1 MSPRP
6 TNKAKAADPRLTA
19 LRRFGISISLFVLA
33 GHLLLGFE
41 QSFAHPLVALAF
53 GYGSALLF
61 EWLDSRGQGRP
72 AGFRGGFKCLVYFLL
87 PVHIGSLAISMLLYS
102 NQRLMPVA
110 FAVTAAVASK
120 YIFRIRVGQ
129 RRCHFF
135 NPSNLGIALTLI
147 LFPWVGIAPPYM
159 FTENVSGWGDWILPL
174 AIVVLGGTLNYQFTR
189 KTPLILAWLGGF
201 VLQAL
206 VRSILREGW
215 LFWDSF
221 ISGLIPMTG
230 VAFLLFTFY
239 MITDPATSPFRL
251 RGQVIFGLS
260 MAAAYGLLVV
270 WHQVFGL
277 FFGLTMVCGL
287 RGLILYLQQQTIAQ
301 RVWARLPVP
310 ASVSGSASTT

>member
-1 MSPRP
+1 MNP
-6 TNKAKAADPRLTA
+6 TRKDSSADPRLIA
-19 LRRFGISISLFVLA
+19 LRRFAISISLFVLA
-33 GHLLLGFE
+33 GHFLLGFE
-41 QSFAHPLVALAF
+41 QSFAHPLIALAF
-53 GYGSALLF
+53 GYGSALLL
-61 EWLDSRGQGRP
+61 EWLDSRSKGRSP
-72 AGFRGGFKCLVYFLL
+72 GFAGSFKNLVHFLL
-87 PVHIGSLAISMLLYS
+87 PVHIGSLAVSMLLYS

-110 FAVTAAVASK
+110 FAVTVAVASK
-120 YIFRIRVGQ
+120 YVFCIQVGQ

-159 FTENVSGWGDWILPL
+159 FTENVSGLADWILPV
-174 AIVVLGGTLNYQFTR
+174 AIIVLGGSLNYQFTR
-189 KTPLILAWLGGF
+189 KMPLILAWLGGF

-206 VRSILREGW
+206 LRSLMREGW

-221 ISGLIPMTG
+221 LSGLVPMTG

-251 RGQVIFGLS
+251 RGQIFFGLS

-277 FFGLTMVCGL
+277 FFGLTLVCGL
-287 RGLILYLQQQTIAQ
+287 RGLLLYLQQFTIAK

-310 ASVSGSASTT
+310 ASASGSASTT